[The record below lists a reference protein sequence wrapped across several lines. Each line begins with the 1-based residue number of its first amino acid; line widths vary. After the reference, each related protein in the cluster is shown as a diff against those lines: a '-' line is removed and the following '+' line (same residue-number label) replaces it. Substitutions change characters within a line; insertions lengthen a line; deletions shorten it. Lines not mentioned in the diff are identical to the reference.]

1 MTKTAQKNPLIVE
14 QVHVDDLKYDPKN
27 ARIHPERNLAAIC
40 QSLERFGQ
48 QKPIV
53 VGKDNVVIAGN
64 GALEAARK
72 LGWTHIDVVRTEL
85 TGNDAIAFAIADNRT
100 SDLSAWDAH
109 ALNELLSQLQSD
121 GVELVGWSDKEFER
135 LVDSIEP
142 PEPPAEFNTVDES
155 IKTDFECPKCGF
167 QWSGKQ
173 NQS

>member
-1 MTKTAQKNPLIVE
+1 VTEQTSKTALIVE
-14 QVHVDDLKYDPKN
+14 RVHVDSLKYDPKN

-53 VGKDNVVIAGN
+53 VGKDDVVIAGN

-72 LGWTHIDVVRTEL
+72 LGWEYIDIVRTEL

-109 ALNELLSQLQSD
+109 ALNELLAQLQAD
-121 GVELVGWSDKEFER
+121 GVELVGWTDKEFER

-142 PEPPAEFNTVDES
+142 PEPPAEFGTVDES

-167 QWSGKQ
+167 QWSGKA